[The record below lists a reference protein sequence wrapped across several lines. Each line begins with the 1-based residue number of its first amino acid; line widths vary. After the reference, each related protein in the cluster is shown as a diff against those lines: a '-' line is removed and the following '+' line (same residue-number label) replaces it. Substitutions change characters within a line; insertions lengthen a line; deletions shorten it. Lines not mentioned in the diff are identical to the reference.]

1 MKYCPHC
8 GAENIDDA
16 QYCVSCGKPLQ
27 PAVAKPRETI
37 TDHLTFALNT
47 ATHNL
52 KLFVPHIAI
61 YLLVI
66 AFFIIF
72 FLNIG
77 FEYAYTGDFDP
88 SALPSGA
95 VKLLMLFML
104 TMLIVGILSIPFLQH
119 LYQSAIKQE
128 TVSFTESA
136 RYALSRF
143 ISYLSAE
150 LLVFVAMIIVM
161 FIWFTQMPMEAI
173 MNYPDIDY
181 AQLWTSWIW
190 MLLLIPPAII
200 YYIALNIMTWDDTGL
215 ITALKS
221 SIAFIR
227 NRFTT
232 LLALWII
239 LAIANA
245 IIIKIPLGALLSFVP
260 SVIMDLTT
268 IDIYLHY
275 KKPAPPPE
283 PPATPEP
290 TESA

>member
-1 MKYCPHC
+1 MRYCPSC
-8 GAENIDDA
+8 GAENPDQA
-16 QYCVSCGKPLQ
+16 QYCVACGKPLQ
-27 PAVAKPRETI
+27 PKTQPPRHTI
-37 TDHLTFALNT
+37 TEHLTYAVNT

-52 KLFVPHIAI
+52 KIFLPHIAI

-66 AFFIIF
+66 AFFTIF

-77 FEYAYTGDFDP
+77 FEYAYMGDFDP
-88 SALPSGA
+88 STLPGGA
-95 VKLLMLFML
+95 VKLTMLFML
-104 TMLIVGILSIPFLQH
+104 TMIIVGILSIPFLQH

-128 TVSFTESA
+128 PVSFTESA
-136 RYALSRF
+136 KYALSRF
-143 ISYLSAE
+143 ISYLGAE
-150 LLVFVAMIIVM
+150 LLVFVAMMIVM

-181 AQLWTSWIW
+181 ARLWTSWIW
-190 MLLLIPPAII
+190 MIILIPPAVI

-227 NRFTT
+227 SRLTM
-232 LLALWII
+232 LLTLWII
-239 LAIANA
+239 MAIVNA

-268 IDIYLHY
+268 IDIYTQY
-275 KKPAPPPE
+275 KKPAE
-283 PPATPEP
+283 EP
-290 TESA
+290 TENPASHSI